1 MLSNSAVTASY
12 TGNGV
17 TTTFA
22 LADNGAGILF
32 YNTTHIKVYL
42 NGVLQT
48 SGYDVFGVGTST
60 GYVTFTSAPA
70 NGVAIALTRIVPY
83 TQETDFFNFD
93 GNPADVTEATFDTT
107 VMQIQQIAD
116 ETARVILAPVG
127 TEISS
132 NTISGTIDSTVR
144 LIGLSTSGPSTV
156 AVGDVGTGFD
166 AVFSGLASGD
176 IATYNGTNWT
186 NSPTISTSQIANL
199 AVTPSKISTKQIPN
213 GSIGTV
219 ASATTIVLNSTTTNY
234 FNITGTTTITGI
246 TLDEG
251 VEVTAKFAGAL
262 TLTNGANLI
271 NISGANITTAA
282 GDIAVFRGEASG
294 VVRMIDYVRA
304 SGAPVVTPSSGAL
317 VYLGSATAS
326 ASATLDFTN
335 GIDSTYDTYVFSFE
349 KILLSTNASCY
360 LRTSSN
366 SGSSYDSG
374 ATDYRDYSGS
384 LNFSSI
390 QITGGPA
397 QIPIINGFLYMYAP
411 SSTSVK
417 KDFFSS
423 LLTKYTAGTTQTVS
437 SQDLGGTR
445 ETTSAINAI
454 RFFLSSGVF
463 TSGTIRLYGVA
474 KS

>member
-1 MLSNSAVTASY
+1 MTA
-12 TGNGV
+12 TTNDGLLQ
-17 TTTFA
+17 TTTVGGETSIDFDFHIYTT
-22 LADNGAGILF
+22 ADLEVIRTRGGAD
-32 YNTTHIKVYL
+32 TTLVLTTDYTIAASEL
-42 NGVLQT
+42 NDPTGGVITLT
-48 SGYDVFGVGTST
+48 SAAVAGDIYTCRSNIQEARAADFQQGGDFFSATVNAEFDKIIRITQQLRRDLDRAVQISPTST
-60 GYVTFTSAPA
+60 ISPSSLPVTMDDP
-70 NGVAIALTRIVPY
+70 VAGSLLSFSSSGGIEPVTIASL
-83 TQETDFFNFD
+83 
-93 GNPADVTEATFDTT
+93 
-107 VMQIQQIAD
+107 
-116 ETARVILAPVG
+116 
-127 TEISS
+127 
-132 NTISGTIDSTVR
+132 
-144 LIGLSTSGPSTV
+144 GLSGLDTV
-156 AVGDVGTGFD
+156 LSSLAADD
-166 AVFSGLASGD
+166 GLFW
-176 IATYNGTNWT
+176 NGTNWV
-186 NSPTISTSQIANL
+186 NSK
-199 AVTPSKISTKQIPN
+199 VTPSKISTKQIPN

-246 TLDEG
+246 TLAEG
-251 VEVTAKFAGAL
+251 VEVTVKFAGAL

>member
-22 LADNGAGILF
+22 LTDNGAGILF

-42 NGVLQT
+42 DGVLQT
-48 SGYDVFGVGTST
+48 SGYDVFGVGTTT

-166 AVFSGLASGD
+166 AIFSGLASGD

-186 NSPTISTSQIANL
+186 NGPTISTSQIANL
-199 AVTPSKISTKQIPN
+199 AVTPAKISTKQIPN

-282 GDIAVFRGEASG
+282 GDIAVFRGEAAG

-304 SGAPVVTPSSGAL
+304 SGAPLGGALSGAL
-317 VYLGSATAS
+317 MYKTADQSIPNNTTTTITWAAEGYDIGNWWSAGSPNQFTVPTGITKVKVNLGLYIPISGGGILYVRKNASSFILLDISSCTNYSGHTTQSPWFDAVAGDVIDFQMIHNNGSSVNLGSGAYGGG
-326 ASATLDFTN
+326 LV
-335 GIDSTYDTYVFSFE
+335 STW
-349 KILLSTNASCY
+349 A
-360 LRTSSN
+360 
-366 SGSSYDSG
+366 
-374 ATDYRDYSGS
+374 
-384 LNFSSI
+384 
-390 QITGGPA
+390 
-397 QIPIINGFLYMYAP
+397 
-411 SSTSVK
+411 
-417 KDFFSS
+417 
-423 LLTKYTAGTTQTVS
+423 
-437 SQDLGGTR
+437 
-445 ETTSAINAI
+445 AIE
-454 RFFLSSGVF
+454 GV
-463 TSGTIRLYGVA
+463 
-474 KS
+474 